1 MPKKAI
7 TVFIF
12 GNYTPNSLRFSLPL
26 SLARLLF
33 VILCLMAVV
42 VFTAFGLVTS
52 GAYRFYRLQYLSR
65 RNRQLEEE
73 FKKVR
78 LLKERL
84 EFLEGEREKLSKML
98 GVELTPP
105 PVDWRGAVTDSFEIP
120 EWVKNQ
126 PWGKYSVPVLVP
138 VSGYV
143 VSRGVDSAHIAVDLA
158 AAKESPVRAAA
169 DGVVTARG
177 TDPQFGRFLLIS
189 HSSGYETYYG
199 HLSSWLVKEGDTVQV
214 GEVIARVG
222 MTGKASAPHLH
233 FEIRKLGKPIDPATL
248 LKL

>member
-26 SLARLLF
+26 GLARLLF
-33 VILCLMAVV
+33 VLACVTVLM
-42 VFTAFGLVTS
+42 VFTAFGLVVS
-52 GAYRFYRLQYLSR
+52 GAYRFYRLQYLTR

-73 FKKVR
+73 FKKVT

-84 EFLEGEREKLSKML
+84 ELFEAEREKLSKML

-105 PVDWRGAVTDSFEIP
+105 PIDWRAAATDTFTIP
-120 EWVKNQ
+120 DWIKKQ
-126 PWGKYSVPVLVP
+126 PWGKYPVPVLVP

-143 VSRGVDSAHIAVDLA
+143 VSRGADSAHIAVDLA
-158 AAKESPVRAAA
+158 APKESPVRAAA
-169 DGVVTARG
+169 DGIVTSRG

-199 HLSSWLVKEGDTVQV
+199 HLAVWLVQQGDTVQV
-214 GEVIARVG
+214 GEVIGRVG

-233 FEIRKLGKPIDPATL
+233 FEIRKLGKPIDPSTL
-248 LKL
+248 LKM